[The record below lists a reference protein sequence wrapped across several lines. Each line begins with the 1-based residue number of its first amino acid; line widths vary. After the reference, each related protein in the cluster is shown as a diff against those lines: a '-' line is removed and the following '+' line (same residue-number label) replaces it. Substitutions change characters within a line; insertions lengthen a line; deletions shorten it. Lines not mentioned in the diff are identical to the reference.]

1 MQNQNQLSE
10 LIEELKVSNGS
21 KMEEIPSEAFQS
33 VWGQTDLENP
43 LVEDIMNI
51 DEDDLI
57 HLNMPELNHS
67 EEDNYQINNWST
79 QTDNSYI
86 VPSNVMMTQRD
97 PVIMMAQRDSI
108 ITEGP
113 MQVLRN
119 HVPVVLQQR
128 IQSDS
133 AAKQTDSIVKSV
145 KETVLSKNTEDDAQ
159 KIKREKPKADQ
170 KKTSRGKKLKT
181 DEQISFVENVPIF
194 TLFFMLLLVIFKII
208 GHISIEISHFV
219 IVILSMAVAIF
230 MIFFKNNRS

>member
-21 KMEEIPSEAFQS
+21 KMEEIPTEAFQS

-43 LVEDIMNI
+43 RVEDIMNI

-86 VPSNVMMTQRD
+86 VPSNVMMNQRG
-97 PVIMMAQRDSI
+97 PVMMMAQRDST

-145 KETVLSKNTEDDAQ
+145 EKTVLSKNTGDGAQ
-159 KIKREKPKADQ
+159 KIKQEKQKADQ

-181 DEQISFVENVPIF
+181 DEQISFVENIPIF
-194 TLFFMLLLVIFKII
+194 TLFFMLLLVIFKI
-208 GHISIEISHFV
+208 STEMSHFA
-219 IVILSMAVAIF
+219 IVILSMAVAII
-230 MIFFKNNRS
+230 MIFFKNNRY